1 MFQMPGAFAEFERAI
16 IRERVLAGMARARAK
31 GTKSGNPIGRPPVHP
46 ARRAPSVRPTKPAR
60 PASRCRTVRCWCRD
74 RSPLRRLTGARF
86 EARWRLGQLLQVREG
101 AFGPGRGK
109 KMSQAGTSFRA
120 YLKEIG
126 LNKSRAH
133 EAQRASRTHPPR
145 RSGHPSRAACGHP
158 RCPGGSNLG
167 RGDRRRRGRGVGA
180 RMQFDQLRRL
190 IHRLTTRNGSA
201 LHRILI
207 ARDPR

>member
-1 MFQMPGAFAEFERAI
+1 
-16 IRERVLAGMARARAK
+16 
-31 GTKSGNPIGRPPVHP
+31 
-46 ARRAPSVRPTKPAR
+46 
-60 PASRCRTVRCWCRD
+60 
-74 RSPLRRLTGARF
+74 
-86 EARWRLGQLLQVREG
+86 
-101 AFGPGRGK
+101 
-109 KMSQAGTSFRA
+109 MSQAGTSFRA

-133 EAQRASRTHPPR
+133 EAQRASRTHPPQ
-145 RSGHPSRAACGHP
+145 GVPAIHPARRAAI
-158 RCPGGSNLG
+158 RAAREASNLG